1 MQTPLLYRLSRF
13 FLRFV
18 LSFYFRS
25 LEIGGARHIRRA
37 GPVVFAANHPQS
49 IIDSFILGWAAGRM
63 LHYLGHAGLFR
74 SPIRRW
80 FLRGSGVIPVY
91 RRDESNAE
99 ASDRDDRNQEAFRE
113 SFTVLEKGGA
123 IGIFPEGISVPG
135 RKVQPM
141 KTGAARIALGAEHQN
156 GWKLGARI
164 VPAGISFESAGRFRS
179 RVLVVFGDA
188 IEMKPWRAEY
198 ERDPSGAVQSVTAL
212 LEERISG
219 LVTNVE
225 FERSEIVRDL
235 ERVYREELA
244 TRPGLALATLS
255 KFQRE
260 QLLSREIAK
269 AVEHYE
275 RTDSAV
281 VWEARRALR
290 RYRGR
295 LERLRI
301 SDRVM
306 RAGVSPSPRR
316 VSPSFR
322 REVAKSVV
330 IGIAGLPFAAYG
342 AFWNILP
349 YKLTGRLAARKAPDA
364 TQYHQYQILFGGL
377 LYGLYYPP
385 LFYWF
390 YASLGALPT
399 AVFALTLVPTGF
411 FARWYGRFFAGRTQ
425 SVRFAYL
432 SATRGVTIQKLRR
445 DRALIVRRMDE
456 LVERYLRETGTELP
470 TDPDRDERG
479 VK

>member
-1 MQTPLLYRLSRF
+1 MQTPLLYRVSRF

-25 LEIGGARHIRRA
+25 LETGGTRHIPRS
-37 GPVVFAANHPQS
+37 GPAVFAANHPQS

-91 RRDESNAE
+91 RKRDSQGE
-99 ASDRDDRNQEAFRE
+99 ASDRDERNQDAFRE

-123 IGIFPEGISVPG
+123 IGIFPEGISMPG

-141 KTGAARIALGAEHQN
+141 KTGAARIALGAEHEN
-156 GWKLGARI
+156 GWRLGARI

-179 RVLVVFGDA
+179 RVLVVFGNA
-188 IEMKPWRAEY
+188 IEMSDWREAY
-198 ERDPSGAVQSVTAL
+198 ERDPAGAVLDLTAL
-212 LEERISG
+212 LEERIGS
-219 LVTNVE
+219 LVANVE
-225 FERSEIVRDL
+225 HERSEIVHDL
-235 ERVYREELA
+235 ERVYRQELA
-244 TRPGLALATLS
+244 SRTELALPTLS

-290 RYRGR
+290 RYRER
-295 LERLRI
+295 LEKLRL
-301 SDRVM
+301 SDRVI
-306 RAGVSPSPRR
+306 RAGS
-316 VSPSFR
+316 SPSFR

-330 IGIAGLPFAAYG
+330 IGIAGFPFAAYG

-364 TQYHQYQILFGGL
+364 TQYHQYQILFGAL

-390 YASLGALPT
+390 HASFGAFVT
-399 AVFALTLVPTGF
+399 AIFALTLVPTGF
-411 FARWYGRFFAGRTQ
+411 FARWYGRFFAARTE
-425 SVRFAYL
+425 SVRFALL
-432 SATRGVTIQKLRR
+432 SATRGVSIQKLRR
-445 DRALIVRRMDE
+445 DRVRIVRRMDQ

-470 TDPDRDERG
+470 PGPDGGAER
-479 VK
+479 KPT

>member
-1 MQTPLLYRLSRF
+1 M
-13 FLRFV
+13 
-18 LSFYFRS
+18 
-25 LEIGGARHIRRA
+25 
-37 GPVVFAANHPQS
+37 FAANHPQS
-49 IIDSFILGWAAGRM
+49 IIDSFILGWAADRM

-74 SPIRRW
+74 SPVRRW

-91 RRDESNAE
+91 RRGESQDE
-99 ASDRDDRNQEAFRE
+99 ASDQGDRNQDAFRE
-113 SFTVLEKGGA
+113 SFTVLERGGA
-123 IGIFPEGISVPG
+123 IGIFPEGISLPG

-164 VPAGISFESAGRFRS
+164 VPAGITFESAGRFRS

-188 IEMKPWRAEY
+188 IEMKEWRAKY
-198 ERDPSGAVQSVTAL
+198 ERDPSAAVQSVTTL
-212 LEERISG
+212 LEERISS

-225 FERSEIVRDL
+225 GERSEIVRDL

-244 TRPGLALATLS
+244 SRPELALATLS

-306 RAGVSPSPRR
+306 RAGE
-316 VSPSFR
+316 SPSFR
-322 REVAKSVV
+322 REVAKSIA

-342 AFWNILP
+342 ALWNILP
-349 YKLTGRLAARKAPDA
+349 YKLTGYLAARKAPDA
-364 TQYHQYQILFGGL
+364 TQFHQYQILFGAL

-390 YASLGALPT
+390 YASFGPLAT

-456 LVERYLRETGTELP
+456 LVERYLRETGTEQ
-470 TDPDRDERG
+470 
-479 VK
+479 